1 MAVAGDNCF
10 VQYRRTQVSGVRLSY
25 IAVTV
30 RTLIP
35 LFSFLF
41 LFVSPAGMD
50 ATMVYL
56 LGQGDACRHH
66 FLSSPPSTLPTFVSQ
81 FRHSHFS
88 IVLI

>member
-50 ATMVYL
+50 ATMSIYWVRETL
-56 LGQGDACRHH
+56 TATI
-66 FLSSPPSTLPTFVSQ
+66 SSPPLLRPYLPS
-81 FRHSHFS
+81 FRNFDIRISA
-88 IVLI
+88 